1 MFFIVSAKIKQ
12 LIEGCRRAASHRAL
26 VFCFM
31 AACLALTL
39 VVTAA
44 DLRLTLSLIHI

>member
-1 MFFIVSAKIKQ
+1 
-12 LIEGCRRAASHRAL
+12 
-26 VFCFM
+26 M

-44 DLRLTLSLIHI
+44 DLRLTYITDSEGARQLLLSDCLLYTSRCV